1 MNEHNVYEE
10 EKFKDSRAA
19 EEAVADYPS

>member
-19 EEAVADYPS
+19 EEAVADHPS